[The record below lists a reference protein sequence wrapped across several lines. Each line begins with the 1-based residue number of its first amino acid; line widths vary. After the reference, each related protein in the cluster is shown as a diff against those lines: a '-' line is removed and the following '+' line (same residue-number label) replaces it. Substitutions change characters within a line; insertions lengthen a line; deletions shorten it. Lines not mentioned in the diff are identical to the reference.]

1 MPKKDFIEIGLMKK
15 LNPFE
20 DIKDLINAAVEY
32 GYKCAYRTYSDEV
45 ASEESWESAFN
56 LGYGEGERTKTHSC
70 SNLEDD
76 EVETEYDE
84 VFYEGFSEG
93 YNEGYV
99 QGHKK
104 GYIAC
109 LKNKDED
116 EEWCECRELGFSE
129 GIDHGYVH
137 GYKDELLGI
146 PSWIHDEEIEE
157 LIKQKKR

>member
-20 DIKDLINAAVEY
+20 DIEDLINAAVEY
-32 GYKCAYRTYSDEV
+32 GYKCAYRTYSEEV

-84 VFYEGFSEG
+84 GYSMGYEDGYDEG
-93 YNEGYV
+93 YL

-104 GYIAC
+104 GYIAR
-109 LKNKDED
+109 LEDED
-116 EEWCECRELGFSE
+116 EE
-129 GIDHGYVH
+129 
-137 GYKDELLGI
+137 
-146 PSWIHDEEIEE
+146 
-157 LIKQKKR
+157 